1 VLPVGLMPTLAA
13 PRTPSP
19 QADPEGSQPEGRV
32 VGTSRGSWLARW
44 LGPRKPYLSALGA
57 GLLATLGVHAARDG
71 ASEGT
76 REASLA
82 AVMARAGWRVDT
94 GSIVW
99 LDDRVSWGETPAIFL
114 ASQGEG
120 PADVIGASVRL
131 GSSGAVLDVSDVA
144 NLTRSGGASEEQL
157 QRSGDHVLFATRA
170 AQGIEAVTVLD
181 VRGEPGALTE
191 DWTTIQRG
199 QNAITNWQETG
210 RTDGLGVTRYQLVEP
225 DASLALSADGG
236 IVRASSEAGAVAI
249 ALDTL
254 EPTEGAELVEVHPQD
269 KGVPGGITWV
279 VDTVRNLSFVGPE
292 PIEWLENRVFAVKDW
307 WDRTSYAW
315 LGGSDDAEVA
325 AEVAAEMSVPTETH
339 LTEEQQQLFDEAA
352 AEIGFPPAPIH
363 GVFDDAIDGEGQWV
377 PVVDDPFVNAYPN
390 APAAF
395 AQTFVRPDRER
406 PYVNVFITLWDPRQV
421 QLRIM
426 SGTREPESAT
436 GQRGTGYIPRD
447 ERTTRL
453 LVGAF
458 DGGFQAMHGEFG
470 MMSDDRVYLP
480 PKPWAATVAV
490 MEDGRVGMGSWPSPD
505 WNGRYFDE
513 NLANRQI
520 PDAMVDMRQNL
531 TSVVEDG
538 VYNPWERWWWGAA
551 PPGATEQTFTHRSG
565 MCITE
570 EGFMAFFWGGS
581 LGPESLGQAMIAAR
595 CTRSM
600 HLDMNSGHCGF
611 EFFRP
616 YRETPDARDPA
627 LPAVASIDD
636 ESEFDGELPGADGV
650 RFRARKAVRSM
661 QMRFPRYTAR
671 DPRDFFYLTLRPTL
685 PGPALVAVEGLADG
699 LALSTDGLPHA
710 GWPYAFA
717 RGSQASSGG
726 ESWIVRID
734 PTRAVPQPLAQER
747 HTRALAHL
755 AGPASGSHVL
765 LARRETV
772 GVSFVIEPMGA
783 SGTEIVRGALATR
796 ASTAALGA
804 DRDGFLVYAEGPAAM
819 SLLEAAGVSS
829 AIDLGAPA
837 MGFDTDEGTAGPDG
851 HPRELGAGIA
861 LLAEEAPSAEVLWP
875 DNEPTPYSQW
885 GYLQGQRV
893 RYFPTQPP
901 RFVRPED

>member
-1 VLPVGLMPTLAA
+1 MLPVGAMPTLAE
-13 PRTPSP
+13 PIKRV
-19 QADPEGSQPEGRV
+19 DPEGSQPEGRV
-32 VGTSRGSWLARW
+32 QRTSRGTFLARW
-44 LGPRKPYLSALGA
+44 LGPRKPYLTALGA
-57 GLLATLGVHAARDG
+57 GLVATLGVHAARDG
-71 ASEGT
+71 ASAGS

-82 AVMARAGWRVDT
+82 AVLERSGWRVDT

-114 ASQGEG
+114 ASEGEG
-120 PADVIGASVRL
+120 PADVVGASVRL
-131 GSSGAVLDVSDVA
+131 GSDGAVLDVSDVA

-157 QRSGDHVLFATRA
+157 SRTGDHVVFATRA
-170 AQGIEAVTVLD
+170 ANGVEALTLID
-181 VRGEPGALTE
+181 TRGEPASLTE
-191 DWTTIQRG
+191 GWSRTQRV
-199 QNAITNWQETG
+199 QNAITNYQETG
-210 RTDGLGVTRYQLVEP
+210 RTEGLGVTRYQLITPETAITI
-225 DASLALSADGG
+225 DTTSEGIARATTTDGP
-236 IVRASSEAGAVAI
+236 IAI

-254 EPTEGAELVEVHPQD
+254 EPSEGAELVEVHAQD

-279 VDTVRNLSFVGPE
+279 VDSVRNLSFVGPE

-315 LGGSDDAEVA
+315 LGGADDADVA
-325 AEVAAEMSVPTETH
+325 AEAAAEMAVPAETH
-339 LTEEQQQLFDEAA
+339 LTEEQRELFDSAA
-352 AEIGFPPAPIH
+352 AEIGFPPPPIR
-363 GVFDDAIDGEGQWV
+363 GALSEQIEGEGVWV

-395 AQTFVRPDRER
+395 AQTFVRPDPER

-436 GQRGTGYIPRD
+436 GQRGTGSIPRD
-447 ERTTRL
+447 EQTTRL

-490 MEDGRVGMGSWPSPD
+490 MDDGRVGMGSWPAPD

-520 PDAMVDMRQNL
+520 PAAMVDMRQNL

-581 LGPESLGQAMIAAR
+581 LGPEALGAAMISAR
-595 CTRSM
+595 CARSM

-616 YRETPDARDPA
+616 YRETPDARDA
-627 LPAVASIDD
+627 TLPAVASIDG
-636 ESEFDGELPGADGV
+636 ESEFDGELPGADGM
-650 RFRARKAVRSM
+650 RYRARKAVRSM

-685 PGPALVAVEGLADG
+685 PGPALDG
-699 LALSTDGLPHA
+699 GITLGTEGLPHA

-717 RGSQASSGG
+717 RGSRGT
-726 ESWIVRID
+726 SWIVRID
-734 PTRAVPQPLAQER
+734 PTRAVPRPLAAER
-747 HTRALAHL
+747 HTRSLAHL
-755 AGPASGSHVL
+755 AGPAGGSHVL
-765 LARRETV
+765 VAARETIGHRFSV
-772 GVSFVIEPMGA
+772 EPGGA
-783 SGTEIVRGALATR
+783 SGTEIARGSLAS
-796 ASTAALGA
+796 ASSTSVIGV
-804 DRDGFLVYAEGPAAM
+804 DRDGFLVYAEGPEAM
-819 SLLEAAGVSS
+819 SLLAAAGVTT
-829 AIDLGAPA
+829 ALDLGAPA
-837 MGFDTDEGTAGPDG
+837 LGFDTDAGTAGPDG

-893 RYFPTQPP
+893 RYFPTSAP
-901 RFVRPED
+901 RFVRPNE